1 MPSAMPALC
10 DTNLL
15 LALCYDRHIHHSAA
29 LAWLDAQDR
38 RSAALCRATQLS
50 LLRLLCHAAVM
61 AEDVCTLPQAWSVYD
76 RILADE
82 RFVFRSEPANLD
94 PLLRR
99 LTQANTP
106 SPKLWQDAFLAA
118 FALASG
124 LHLATFD
131 RGFQQFPDLQLI
143 LLK

>member
-1 MPSAMPALC
+1 MPALC

-15 LALCYDRHIHHSAA
+15 LALCYDRHSHHSAA
-29 LAWLDAQDR
+29 LAWLGAQGE
-38 RSAALCRATQLS
+38 RSAVLCRTTQLS
-50 LLRLLCHAAVM
+50 LLRLLCHATVM
-61 AEDVCTLPQAWSVYD
+61 AEDVCTLAQAWAVYD
-76 RILADE
+76 RVLADE
-82 RFVFRSEPANLD
+82 RFVFRPEPTHLEPA
-94 PLLRR
+94 LRR

-131 RGFQQFPDLQLI
+131 RGFQQFAGLQLI